1 MSDLL
6 PMKVAFTSTGIFC
19 QLNPLIVIQL
29 YPLGCLL
36 ILILLL
42 AQIVVILPLGPYP
55 RRFLPLSTA
64 KEVMRPLSLAMKIKY
79 MLFLMKQ
86 MLKLYKLKMLVA
98 I

>member
-1 MSDLL
+1 M
-6 PMKVAFTSTGIFC
+6 
-19 QLNPLIVIQL
+19 
-29 YPLGCLL
+29 
-36 ILILLL
+36 
-42 AQIVVILPLGPYP
+42 VVILPLGPYP